1 MVIEH
6 PHLKSGSPGNA
17 ETAAGEIRKRGGIC
31 PQIRQCEFTNA
42 NSTSYSYPF
51 APDEL
56 PT

>member
-6 PHLKSGSPGNA
+6 PHLKSGSSGNA